1 MAVPLTHTFGLE
13 GRAMTRTTKI
23 LLADD
28 EQTFLHSTADLLRD
42 QGYDCDCAMTADEAR
57 VLLEQTE
64 YDLLISD
71 INMPGNGQL
80 EFLNSVH
87 GEHRDIP
94 VIVVTGYPSVETA
107 VHSFRLSA
115 VDYLQKPINID
126 ELLALI
132 GPAVQKGAFIRR
144 VRQTKEEVNSLIGTL
159 ETLEHVGMRGGSQAG
174 ETVGPLAMSAYLDHA
189 VSHLATVSTGLKTT
203 LDSMKHGGG
212 EESANIPITGI
223 CPRCQ
228 SYREVL
234 YHTVQVLTKTKETFK
249 SKTLGELRRQVET
262 ILQDR

>member
-1 MAVPLTHTFGLE
+1 MGSA
-13 GRAMTRTTKI
+13 AKI

-42 QGYDCDCAMTADEAR
+42 QGYECDCAMDAEEASA
-57 VLLEQTE
+57 LLHGAE

-80 EFLNSVH
+80 EFLNAVH
-87 GEHRDIP
+87 GEQQGLP
-94 VIVVTGYPSVETA
+94 VIVITGYPSVETA

-115 VDYLQKPINID
+115 VDYLKKPFNID
-126 ELLALI
+126 ELFGLI
-132 GPAVQKGAFIRR
+132 DPAVQKGQLARR
-144 VRQTKEEVNSLIGTL
+144 VRKTKEEMQSLIGTL
-159 ETLEHVGMRGGSQAG
+159 ETLENFGATERTSSGSDRGSFA
-174 ETVGPLAMSAYLDHA
+174 VSAYLDQA
-189 VSHLATVSTGLKTT
+189 VGHLATVSVGLKTT
-203 LDSMKHGGG
+203 IDAIKHGGVG
-212 EESANIPITGI
+212 EGTELNIGGV

-234 YHTVQVLTKTKETFK
+234 YHTIQVLTKTKDAFK

-262 ILQDR
+262 ALEDPQTLMKKA